1 MKPLK
6 QANTFINAVDGIR
19 YALKSEPNMRIHL
32 LATVM
37 VIIMGFVFD
46 ISETEWLIV
55 IGCIVLV
62 ISMELINTTIEQL
75 CNLVTTSFN
84 PLIKI
89 IKDIA
94 AGAVLVAAA
103 GAALM
108 GIIIFLPKIIH
119 QVKILL

>member
-1 MKPLK
+1 MK